1 MIHYG
6 AHFHRMFGEW
16 VRFFLFFL
24 MMEYIFL
31 VFVFMEYRVC
41 IGIYLVLNNLIH
53 IVDVYKLNIVRL
65 LGGA

>member
-1 MIHYG
+1 MVHTFIVCSG
-6 AHFHRMFGEW
+6 NGW
-16 VRFFLFFL
+16 DFFLFFL